1 MKTSKLLSAF
11 SFVFV
16 MLLTVTAHAQ
26 KFPGLDVS
34 PMDEALY
41 RADRNAPPLAKV
53 IYSRPQLKGR
63 SLSKLAPNGKVWRT
77 GANEST
83 EITFYKDATIGGTPI
98 KAGTYTMFTIPG
110 EKEWTIIINSNTN
123 TWGAFT
129 YDQSKDV
136 VRVMAP
142 ASMADKPIEAFA
154 ITFTDDGTMYLGWGK
169 VRVAVP
175 ISF

>member
-1 MKTSKLLSAF
+1 MKTSKLLSMLAF
-11 SFVFV
+11 TMV
-16 MLLTVTAHAQ
+16 MLFAVNANAQ
-26 KFPGLDVS
+26 KFPGLDKS

-53 IYSRPQLKGR
+53 IYSRPQLRGR
-63 SLSKLAPNGKVWRT
+63 SLSSLAPNGKVWRT
-77 GANEST
+77 GANEAT
-83 EITFYKDATIGGTPI
+83 EITFYKDATIGGKSV
-98 KAGTYTMFTIPG
+98 KAGTYTIFTIPG
-110 EKEWTIIINSNTN
+110 EKEWTIIINSVVN
-123 TWGAFT
+123 TWGAFS

-142 ASMADKPIEAFA
+142 ASMANDSVEAFA
-154 ITFTDDGTMYLGWGK
+154 ITFTKDGTMHLGWGK